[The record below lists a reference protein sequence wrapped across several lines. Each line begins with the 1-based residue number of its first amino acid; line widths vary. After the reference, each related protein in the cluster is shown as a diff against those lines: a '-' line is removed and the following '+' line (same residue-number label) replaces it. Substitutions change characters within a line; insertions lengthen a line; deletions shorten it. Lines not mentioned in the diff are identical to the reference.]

1 MSTPDVPQQPQGHTV
16 LSVLRGAEDWLLRRG
31 VEAPKRSAEL
41 LLGKVLG
48 LGRLQLYL
56 AHDRPLDEPERAAM
70 RGLLVRRGQGEPV
83 AYLLGSWS
91 FRGHELAVSPAVLI
105 PRPETEELVS
115 LALEHA
121 PQGARVIDLGTGSG
135 AMAIALAVERP
146 DLHVSAVELSKNAM
160 ALAQANAVRHG
171 VADRI
176 TFHAGSWWEPVP
188 VGECFDLVVSNP
200 PYIDPGAP
208 EGLAA
213 DVRAHEPPLA
223 LFSSPGD
230 AASCYRAIV
239 QPIAARLRPGGWLLV
254 ETGGGAVAPTRALFE
269 RCDELQGVVVRQDFA
284 GLDRYVE
291 AQRRS

>member
-1 MSTPDVPQQPQGHTV
+1 MATSDSSQQPQGHTV
-16 LSVLRGAEDWLLRRG
+16 LSVLRGAEEWLQRRG

-70 RGLLVRRGQGEPV
+70 RGLLVRRGHGEPV

-115 LALEHA
+115 LALERT

-135 AMAIALAVERP
+135 AIAIALALERP
-146 DLHVSAVELSKNAM
+146 DLRVSAVELSKNAL
-160 ALAQANAVRHG
+160 ALAQANAARHG

-176 TFHAGSWWEPVP
+176 VFYLGSWWEPVP
-188 VGECFDLVVSNP
+188 AGECFDLVVSNP
-200 PYIDPGAP
+200 PYIDPSAP
-208 EGLAA
+208 AGLAA
-213 DVRAHEPPLA
+213 DVKAHEPPLA
-223 LFSSPGD
+223 LFSTVGD

-239 QPIAARLRPGGWLLV
+239 QPIAARLVAGGWLMV
-254 ETGGGAVAPTRALFE
+254 ETGGGATALTRAVFE
-269 RCDELQGVVVRQDFA
+269 QNDALESVVVRQDFA
-284 GLDRYVE
+284 GLERYVE
-291 AQRRS
+291 AQRRP